1 MLFPLKERLINTHG
15 VSTVHTAPAGPC
27 DSPHHYTPSPNL
39 WVSVRTPLLFLPVC
53 PWSSL
58 VNTSAPGIGGPSIFP
73 TPSLWMTSPN
83 YYSCRHHLRVRAFKF
98 HDSPSKSW
106 EEIPNCP
113 LAICK
118 GYHKHR
124 PGLHQPTPWHSPCSS
139 GEPLDPENPSSVLA
153 NVVIVT

>member
-1 MLFPLKERLINTHG
+1 MLLPLKERLINTHG

-98 HDSPSKSW
+98 HESPGRKYPTAFLPYAKGITSTG
-106 EEIPNCP
+106 CP
-113 LAICK
+113 WA
-118 GYHKHR
+118 
-124 PGLHQPTPWHSPCSS
+124 PPTHPWHSPCSS
-139 GEPLDPENPSSVLA
+139 GEPLEPKSPSLVLA